1 MAPSLCKSVVEI
13 GVFRYEVSIIK
24 LYMLKMETEQCS
36 KLLKIITEEENV
48 PEITYI
54 CNQQIGLISAAS
66 SNKETYLLTV
76 DNFGFSQRC
85 LAH

>member
-1 MAPSLCKSVVEI
+1 M
-13 GVFRYEVSIIK
+13 FRYEVSIIK

-54 CNQQIGLISAAS
+54 CNQQIGLISVSS
-66 SNKETYLLTV
+66 SNNERYLLTV
-76 DNFGFSQRC
+76 DRFGFSQRC
-85 LAH
+85 LAN